1 MVNEQRHPDE
11 AAAAA
16 ISITHI
22 PNVINARRRVTNGWQ
37 NNARHCGGN
46 VGSVKYNGHLQF
58 GL

>member
-22 PNVINARRRVTNGWQ
+22 PNVINARRRVTNGW
-37 NNARHCGGN
+37 
-46 VGSVKYNGHLQF
+46 
-58 GL
+58 